1 MTVIKNKIVYLS
13 CMEQKHYKI
22 EIEGK
27 EFEASEYQDKIFQA
41 IQYGAGNLI
50 INAAAGSSKTTSI
63 VNAIRFIPETKKIL
77 FIAFNKDIVNKIKT
91 SITHENA
98 TVLTFHSL
106 GYYILVENKIINPGN
121 STDNDIINE
130 YKYKN
135 YIKSNIEQLSS
146 CFSSIGRYRALYVNN
161 IIKLSEYARYYLAM
175 TKKQIEQVAELYDI
189 VPIQDEIEVCKKVL
203 LWGKENIDT
212 IDYTDLLWLPNV
224 LNLTT
229 KKYLYN
235 WIFIDEAQDTSIVE
249 QQLVDKCF
257 KRGTRFAAV
266 MDEFQQI
273 NIWCGSTL
281 YAIQNFKL
289 YPNTKEYNLPIS
301 YRCPKKVVELA
312 REYSNNIIALPD
324 AIDGAINYDVSPND
338 PVSGDMVLC
347 RTTAPLVEQFLKYL
361 RINKKAY
368 IRGFENI
375 KKEYLELITNTHSK
389 LIDRNCVT
397 CDGLFPKLYVYLF
410 SEMDRIS
417 STFGLD
423 EDDTLTHQ
431 SILTIYDN
439 IESLKVLSEGLIT
452 TEELLDKIN
461 TIFNGDITD
470 AVELSTVHKAKGLE
484 ADNVYILQPSL
495 MPNKFAKKE
504 WEIKTEK
511 NLIYVAYTRAKKTL
525 NFIKEDKNA
534 YRTNGY
540 FDMAKMKK
548 DLNFL
553 KNTLNYNKENL
564 ITEDN
569 FKTEPIAK
577 EIKKLGAD
585 KTTIQVNNNAEK
597 KNNKTTSKFRKLL

>member
-1 MTVIKNKIVYLS
+1 
-13 CMEQKHYKI
+13 MEQKHYKI
-22 EIEGK
+22 EIQGK
-27 EFEASEYQDKIFQA
+27 EFEASEYQDKIFQT

-50 INAAAGSSKTTSI
+50 INAAAGSSKTTTI

-106 GYYILVENKIINPGN
+106 GYYILVENKIINNDN
-121 STDNDIINE
+121 STNNDIINE

-135 YIKSNIEQLSS
+135 YIKGNIEQLSS
-146 CFSSIGRYRALYVNN
+146 CYSSIGKYKTLYVNN
-161 IIKLSEYARYYLAM
+161 IIKLSEYSRYYLAM
-175 TKKQIEQVAELYDI
+175 TSKQIEQVAELYDI
-189 VPIQDEIEVCKKVL
+189 VPVQDEIEVCKKVL

-229 KKYLYN
+229 KKYLFN
-235 WIFIDEAQDTSIVE
+235 WIFVDEAQDTSIVE

-281 YAIQNFKL
+281 DAIQNFKL
-289 YPNTKEYNLPIS
+289 YPNTKEYSLPIS
-301 YRCPKKVVELA
+301 YRCPKKIVELA
-312 REYSNNIIALPD
+312 REFSNNIIALPD
-324 AIDGAINYDVSPND
+324 AIEGEINYDVSPND
-338 PVSGDMVLC
+338 PVAGDMVLC

-375 KKEYLELITNTHSK
+375 KKEYLDLITNTHSK

-410 SEMDRIS
+410 NEMDRIS

-423 EDDTLTHQ
+423 EDDTLSHQ
-431 SILTIYDN
+431 SILSIYDN

-452 TEELLDKIN
+452 TEELTDKIN

-495 MPNKFAKKE
+495 MPNKFAKKD

-525 NFIKEDKNA
+525 NFIKEDGNT
-534 YRTNGY
+534 YRTSGY

-548 DLNFL
+548 DLNNL
-553 KNTLNYNKENL
+553 KTLLNYNKENF
-564 ITEDN
+564 ITENN
-569 FKTEPIAK
+569 FKTEPITK
-577 EIKKLGAD
+577 EIKKLGEN
-585 KTTIQVNNNAEK
+585 KTTVQINNNTEK
-597 KNNKTTSKFRKLL
+597 KNGKSTSKFRNLL

>member
-1 MTVIKNKIVYLS
+1 
-13 CMEQKHYKI
+13 MEQKHYKI
-22 EIEGK
+22 EIHGQ
-27 EFEASEYQDKIFQA
+27 EFDASEYQDKIFQT
-41 IQYGAGNLI
+41 IQFGTGNLI
-50 INAAAGSSKTTSI
+50 INAAAGSAKTTTI
-63 VNAIRFIPETKKIL
+63 VNAIRFIPEAKKIL
-77 FIAFNKDIVNKIKT
+77 FIAFNKDIVNKIKA

-106 GYYILVENKIINPGN
+106 GYYILVENKLINSEN
-121 STDNDIINE
+121 STNNDIINE

-135 YIKSNIEQLSS
+135 YIKGNIEQLSQHYDTL
-146 CFSSIGRYRALYVNN
+146 GKYKTLYINN
-161 IIKLSEYARYYLAM
+161 IIKLAEYSRYYLAM
-175 TKKQIEQVAELYDI
+175 TNKQIEQVAELYDI
-189 VPIQDEIEVCKKVL
+189 IPIKDEFEVCRKVL
-203 LWGKENIDT
+203 LWGKEHLDT

-229 KKYLYN
+229 KKYLFN

-281 YAIQNFKL
+281 DAIKNFAL
-289 YPNTKEYNLPIS
+289 YPNTKEFKLPIS

-312 REYSNNIIALPD
+312 KEYSDNIIALPD
-324 AIDGAINYDVSPND
+324 AIDGQINYDVSPND
-338 PVSGDMVLC
+338 PVAGDMVLC

-375 KKEYLELITNTHSK
+375 KKEYLELISNTHSK
-389 LIDRNCVT
+389 LIDRNCAT

-410 SEMDRIS
+410 NEMDRIS

-423 EDDTLTHQ
+423 EDDTLSHQ
-431 SILTIYDN
+431 TILTLYDN
-439 IESLKVLSEGLIT
+439 IESLKVLSEGLIST
-452 TEELLDKIN
+452 GELVDKIN

-525 NFIKEDKNA
+525 NFIKEDRNA
-534 YRTNGY
+534 YRTSGY
-540 FDMAKMKK
+540 FDIAKMKK
-548 DLNFL
+548 DLKIL
-553 KNTLNYNKENL
+553 KATLNYNKENL
-564 ITEDN
+564 ITENN
-569 FKTEPIAK
+569 FKTEPIVN
-577 EIKKLGAD
+577 EIKKLGGN
-585 KTTIQVNNNAEK
+585 TTNSQINNNAEIK
-597 KNNKTTSKFRKLL
+597 KTKTQSKFRKLL